1 MGTDNEQSMS
11 WKQYILCPI
20 VLVSIQIFLI
30 LLFIV
35 NQNFRPSSEPLT
47 NLHAHSNIILLG
59 HFNYPS
65 FNLSTWKESWSRVV
79 NPDDIII
86 AVPNAQNKTPHFI
99 LQDTQQIL
107 YKNDRG
113 YVSPYANIAKVIRE
127 REDINGILYV
137 HDDMLLSSSVLRKIG
152 GTEWLATNV
161 NAKKFAIYKNST
173 SESIKDAPTW
183 WVHWK
188 GCIAT
193 FLKMF
198 NDSRLKPFKHKSVHQ
213 DSFIN
218 MKQGQSD
225 MLYAYLPREQ
235 KLAFLNLLELFS
247 EYKLFLECAIPTSVL
262 LMQEKFDIALKSIP
276 LCTFWNGLRGK
287 PKEMIKKC
295 GKDIV
300 IHGAYHP
307 IKISFD
313 HDWVQH
319 FDDISST

>member
-1 MGTDNEQSMS
+1 MN
-11 WKQYILCPI
+11 WKQYISCPI
-20 VLVSIQIFLI
+20 VLVSILISFI

-35 NQNFRPSSEPLT
+35 NQNFRPSSEPFP
-47 NLHAHSNIILLG
+47 NMHAYPNIILLG
-59 HFNYPS
+59 QFNYPS

-79 NPDDIII
+79 NPHNIVI
-86 AVPNAQNKTPHFI
+86 AVPNAQNKTPYFI
-99 LQDTQQIL
+99 LKDTQHIL

-113 YVSPYANIAKVIRE
+113 YVSPYANIAKVIRK

-161 NAKKFAIYKNST
+161 HAKKFAIYKNST
-173 SESIKDAPTW
+173 SESIKDADTRW
-183 WVHWK
+183 SHWK
-188 GCIAT
+188 GCIET

-198 NDSRLKPFKHKSVHQ
+198 NDSRLKPFKHKSVNQ

-218 MKQGQSD
+218 MKWGQSD
-225 MLYAYLPREQ
+225 MLFASLPREQ
-235 KLAFLNLLELFS
+235 KLAFLNLLDLFS
-247 EYKLFLECAIPTSVL
+247 EFKLFLECAIPTAVL
-262 LMQEKFDIALKSIP
+262 LMQEKFNITLRSVP
-276 LCTFWNGLRGK
+276 LCSSWSELRSK

-300 IHGAYHP
+300 IHGASHP

-319 FDDISST
+319 FNNISSLW